1 MRKTSL
7 LGKIIFLIVLVYA
20 IQIAIPFVVAA
31 AIGFGLFQWWKK
43 SKATPIQ
50 HKKAEQISDSLEIQE
65 LKAYIKLT
73 DKKLKKLEKY
83 QEKEKWDDYLDSVK
97 QILPQLTHIKDEAD
111 RLKKEIEPLVY
122 KRIIKKVHTTRLDI
136 QEQLEKLGLSPD
148 LPETDEEKNILHLAP
163 ELSEC
168 YHNIQ
173 KDNLTILEKIK
184 QADNHEELIA
194 IHQSNMKR
202 FEDILSGYLKI
213 KANPKDYYNA
223 DERLAQAK
231 EAIEKFDLD
240 LDETLRQL
248 NESELKDFEISLRMM
263 QHKKTS

>member
-1 MRKTSL
+1 MRKSSL
-7 LGKIIFLIVLVYA
+7 FGKIIFLILLVYF
-20 IQIAIPFVVAA
+20 IQITIPFVVAGG
-31 AIGFGLFQWWKK
+31 IGFLIFQWWKK
-43 SKATPIQ
+43 SQKPSVQ
-50 HKKAEQISDSLEIQE
+50 HKKVEKISDSIDIQE

-73 DKKLKKLEKY
+73 DKKLKKLEGY
-83 QEKEKWDDYLDSVK
+83 LENEKWDDYIDLAR
-97 QILPQLTHIKDEAD
+97 QIMPQLTHINDEAD
-111 RLKKEIEPLVY
+111 RLKKEIEPLVH

-148 LPETDEEKNILHLAP
+148 ISASDKDRHILKLAP
-163 ELSEC
+163 ELSES

-173 KDNLTILEKIK
+173 KDNLSILEKIK

-194 IHQSNMKR
+194 IHESNMKR

-223 DERLAQAK
+223 KERLAQAK
-231 EAIEKFDLD
+231 KTIEKFDLD
-240 LDETLRQL
+240 LDETLRKL

-263 QHKKTS
+263 QHNKTN